1 MSHTLPTVQLAY
13 EERGQG
19 LPVVLLHGYP
29 LDHTLWRAQIAALGD
44 AYRVIAPDLRGH
56 GASPAPAGD
65 YSMDSLA
72 ADVAALLDRLGV
84 ERAVW
89 VGHSMGGY
97 VALAALRTLPQRV
110 AGLALCASH
119 PFADPPEKAASRRAS
134 AEQARREGTAPVVSG
149 MLPLLFRPGTN
160 LETVPAHL
168 IRSMMLRTPPQG
180 VAGVL
185 DGMAARPDAVDMLR
199 PPAPPK
205 AILAGRE
212 DQIVRLA
219 DLQALV
225 AELPH
230 VALHV
235 MDGAGHLPM
244 IEQPEATTAALRAF
258 LAAL

>member
-1 MSHTLPTVQLAY
+1 MVDPEVLHY

>member
-1 MSHTLPTVQLAY
+1 MADPEVLHY

>member
-1 MSHTLPTVQLAY
+1 MADPVALHY
-13 EERGQG
+13 EERGSG

-29 LDHTLWRAQIAALGD
+29 LDHTLWRAQIAALSD

-56 GASPAPAGD
+56 GASPAPEGE
-65 YSMDSLA
+65 YSMEALA
-72 ADVAALLDRLGV
+72 ADVAALLDRLSV

-89 VGHSMGGY
+89 AGHSLGGY
-97 VALAALRTLPQRV
+97 VALAALRTLPERV
-110 AGLALCASH
+110 AGLVLCASH
-119 PFADPPEKAASRRAS
+119 PFADPPEKAASRRES
-134 AEQARREGTAPVVSG
+134 AAQALREGTAPVVGG
-149 MLPLLFRPGTN
+149 MLHLLFAPGTN
-160 LETVPAHL
+160 LETISAHFV
-168 IRSMMLRTPPQG
+168 RSMMLKTPPQG

-185 DGMAARPDAVDMLR
+185 GGMAARPDAVDVLR
-199 PPAPPK
+199 RPDPPK
-205 AILAGRE
+205 AILAGRD

-230 VALHV
+230 VALRV
-235 MDGAGHLPM
+235 IDGAGHLPM